1 MTRIKVPLPA
11 AFPFTCTIAVRVTDI
26 NYGGHVGNDALLG
39 MIHEARV
46 QFLRRMGY
54 TELSME
60 GVGLIM
66 ADAAI
71 EFKNEVFM
79 EDSLQVSVAA
89 GDFQRVGFDL
99 YYRIEK
105 VIDGKKIPVVFAKTG
120 MICFDYS
127 QRKITQTP
135 EAALQKLKQFASNT
149 P

>member
-1 MTRIKVPLPA
+1 MPRIRITLPNT
-11 AFPFTCTIAVRVTDI
+11 FHFSCIIPVRVTDI
-26 NYGGHVGNDALLG
+26 NYGGHAGNDALLG

-46 QFLRRMGY
+46 QFLHQLGY
-54 TELSME
+54 TEFSME

-79 EDSLQVSVAA
+79 GDKLLVSVAP

-99 YYRIEK
+99 YYRAEK
-105 VIDGKKIPVVFAKTG
+105 ETDGKKIPVVFAKTG

-127 QRKITQTP
+127 QRKIAP
-135 EAALQKLKQFASNT
+135 IPGAALQRLEQFVT
-149 P
+149 GL